1 MIKKILRVTSIIIA
15 IFVFILIWMHID
27 VTLGR
32 KMEAGKNM
40 PTEYT
45 PHYSDFQL
53 YVEGKSLYEQLF
65 EDIKKAKSSI
75 YTYFFILSDDKSSHI
90 F

>member
-32 KMEAGKNM
+32 KDRSAKIMRKNSA
-40 PTEYT
+40 Y
-45 PHYSDFQL
+45 YIIVISQL
-53 YVEGKSLYEQLF
+53 VCRGNPFIRQLF
-65 EDIKKAKSSI
+65 ADIREAKR
-75 YTYFFILSDDKSSHI
+75 SHLHLL
-90 F
+90 FHFVG

>member
-1 MIKKILRVTSIIIA
+1 
-15 IFVFILIWMHID
+15 
-27 VTLGR
+27 
-32 KMEAGKNM
+32 MEAGKNM

-75 YTYFFILSDDKSSHI
+75 YTYFSFCRMIKVVI
-90 F
+90 FF

>member
-40 PTEYT
+40 PTGMLLT
-45 PHYSDFQL
+45 I
-53 YVEGKSLYEQLF
+53 V
-65 EDIKKAKSSI
+65 
-75 YTYFFILSDDKSSHI
+75 I
-90 F
+90 FNYM